1 MVLLEIRELSKSFGG
16 LNAVYQVSMDLIQG
30 EILGLIGPNGAGK
43 TTLFNLITGF
53 TRPNKGRIKFRGE
66 DITGLKPSEIASKG
80 IVRTFQA
87 ANTIFQQRT
96 VWENVLIASHLKY
109 RSGLLRTL
117 INTPFVV
124 AEENNIKNQALEL
137 IDSIGL
143 STVKN
148 EYAANLPHGY
158 QRLLGVCLALAA
170 NPIILLLDEPVTGLT
185 PEETSAFMSY
195 IKKLR
200 DNGLTILLVEHNMK
214 AVMNTCDRIIVLNY
228 GKKIA
233 EGSPEVISKDEGV
246 IQAYLGVNSNVA

>member
-1 MVLLEIRELSKSFGG
+1 MTLLEIRELSKSFGG
-16 LNAVYQVSMDLIQG
+16 LNAVDQVSMELIKG

-53 TRPNKGRIKFRGE
+53 IRPNKGRIKLRGE
-66 DITGLKPSEIASKG
+66 DITGLKANEIAAKG

-87 ANTIFQQRT
+87 SNTLFQQKM
-96 VWENVLIASHLKY
+96 VWENILIASHLKY

-117 INTPFVV
+117 INTPFIQ

-143 STVKN
+143 SAVQN

-170 NPIILLLDEPVTGLT
+170 NPTILLLDEPVTGLT
-185 PEETSAFMSY
+185 PEETSAFMNY

-214 AVMNTCDRIIVLNY
+214 AVMNTCDRIVVLNY

-233 EGSPEVISKDEGV
+233 EGSPDLISKNESV
-246 IQAYLGVNSNVA
+246 IRAYLGVDINVT